1 MPKLDEAKERL
12 GLLKFYIGFFMTAF
26 AALVSWIATHY
37 KNFDDAIIFYGAC
50 GVAVVLFICINLC
63 TNHGKKKLKEIRDL
77 NKYEDKII

>member
-50 GVAVVLFICINLC
+50 GVAVVFFIGIILG
-63 TNHGKKKLKEIRDL
+63 TMHAKKILNEIREL
-77 NKYEDKII
+77 KK